1 MVSRYNRL
9 NSRFQPPKTGF
20 SSLGN
25 DLQPTLEIMETIR
38 GKIENSRIEIPGVVV
53 VGAQSSGKSSLLE
66 NLSGVPLPT
75 GNNITTRVPLVI
87 RLEYQP
93 DVNKPIVVI
102 SDNSYM
108 DNGETIEDIQHVASK
123 IEEYT
128 VRLAG
133 HNSRVVDK
141 PIHLKI
147 IQNNTPSVTL
157 IDLPGITHMSVDNV
171 QEDIHEQTVSLVKK
185 YVNNERMII
194 LCVVPAGD
202 DFANSEAIKVAKTV
216 DETGKRTL
224 GVITKIDICHEN
236 IIEKILATGKNVN
249 LELGFIA
256 VRNRGKEDKR
266 KPNIKDTLRM
276 ESDFF
281 SNSPHYK
288 DLNKNYWGIDT
299 LINRIITLQ
308 KKSIDDA
315 LPIIKSELKKEI
327 IRMEEEVR
335 LFAKPLD
342 TKQEQIHFILNV
354 LLSILESCNEQQSL
368 ETSIYRFFKMYN
380 DNLKKNEPNY
390 LDMEYHK
397 KIHSLVDET
406 EGILLSNFLSPV
418 IFKKVFEDLTK
429 HVECCSKDVVE
440 SCFVYVK
447 DGLKSYVT
455 SNRIIQ
461 NNQKIVDLLNKIIDE
476 FYTENYNKLKAS
488 VELLLECE
496 KNVFTQH
503 SDYVSTIKKIRNA
516 VEDDVQDIKGLS
528 QDFLSAYQQCNENS
542 NTHTTYEVQIS
553 LYAYSKIVINRVSD
567 MIPMMVFKY
576 FISSINSNL
585 ITSTMCYLSDICLQD
600 YFIDDK
606 EHQKYQT
613 DCIKRLTDLKECSVR
628 LQNLS

>member
-1 MVSRYNRL
+1 MVGRRYTMN
-9 NSRFQPPKTGF
+9 RFQPNKSGF

-93 DVNKPIVVI
+93 DANKPIVVI

-108 DNGETIEDIQHVASK
+108 DNGETIEDITHVSNK

-128 VRLAG
+128 TRLAG
-133 HNSRVVDK
+133 HNGRVVDK

-171 QEDIHEQTVSLVKK
+171 QEDIHEQTLALVRK
-185 YVNNERMII
+185 YVTNERMII

-202 DFANSEAIKVAKTV
+202 DFSNSEAIKIAKTV
-216 DETGKRTL
+216 DETGRRTL

-236 IIEKILATGKNVN
+236 IIEKILATGRNVS
-249 LELGFIA
+249 LDLGFIA
-256 VRNRGKEDKR
+256 IRNKGKEDKR
-266 KPNIKDTLRM
+266 KPNIKDTLRL
-276 ESDFF
+276 ESEFF
-281 SNSPHYK
+281 NNSSHYK
-288 DLNKNYWGIDT
+288 DLNKNYWGLDT

-315 LPIIKSELKKEI
+315 LPLIKSELKKEI

-368 ETSIYRFFKMYN
+368 ETSIYRFFKMFN

-397 KIHSLVDET
+397 KISTLVDET

-418 IFKKVFEDLTK
+418 IFKKVFEDLTS
-429 HVECCSKDVVE
+429 HVESCSKDVVE

-447 DGLKSYVT
+447 DGLKSYVAN
-455 SNRIIQ
+455 NRIIQ
-461 NNQKIVDLLNKIIDE
+461 NNTKIMDLLNKIIDE
-476 FYTENYNKLKAS
+476 FYTENYTKLKAS
-488 VELLLECE
+488 VELLLDCE

-503 SDYVSTIKKIRNA
+503 NDYISTIKKIRNA
-516 VEDDVQDIKGLS
+516 VEDDIPNIKGLTNE
-528 QDFLSAYQQCNENS
+528 FLSNYQQCNENT
-542 NTHTTYEVQIS
+542 NVHTTYEVQIS
-553 LYAYSKIVINRVSD
+553 LCAYSKIVINRISD
-567 MIPMMVFKY
+567 MVPMMIFKY
-576 FISSINSNL
+576 FISSINSSL
-585 ITSTMCYLSDICLQD
+585 ITSTMVYLSDLNLQE
-600 YFIDDK
+600 YFVDDK
-606 EHQKYQT
+606 EHQKYQS
-613 DCIKRLTDLKECSVR
+613 DCVKRLTELKECNVR
-628 LQNLS
+628 LQNMS